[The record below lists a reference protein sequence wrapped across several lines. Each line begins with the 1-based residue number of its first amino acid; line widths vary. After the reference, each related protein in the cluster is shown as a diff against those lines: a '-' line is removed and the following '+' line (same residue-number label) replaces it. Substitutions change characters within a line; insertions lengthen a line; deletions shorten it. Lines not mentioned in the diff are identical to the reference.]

1 MNMTPSPIQER
12 RETLLKVLNT
22 AEGLKDYLKYVRYQ
36 KANASR
42 KSQES
47 KEQEKSGSSLKENL
61 QRINI
66 KKKTIK

>member
-1 MNMTPSPIQER
+1 MNMTPSPVQER

-22 AEGLKDYLKYVRYQ
+22 AEELKDYLKYVRYQ

-47 KEQEKSGSSLKENL
+47 KADAKIDAIHKEL
-61 QRINI
+61 RTLVD
-66 KKKTIK
+66 KVDKLS